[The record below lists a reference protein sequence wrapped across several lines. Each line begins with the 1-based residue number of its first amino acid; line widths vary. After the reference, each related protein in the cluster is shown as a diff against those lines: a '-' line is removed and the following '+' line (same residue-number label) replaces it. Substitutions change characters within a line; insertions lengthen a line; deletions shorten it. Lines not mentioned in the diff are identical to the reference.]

1 MKRGRLTLM
10 AAVVV
15 TAAGCA
21 SAQGGAAGGSE
32 GAATARLLNAQGVQI
47 GVAELEQEGSAV
59 EVEISVSGLTPGVHG
74 IHFHT
79 VGTCTGPDFMSAGGH
94 FNPGQRQHGF
104 DNPQGFHAG
113 DLRNLEVGA
122 NGKGSVEFQSPN
134 VSLGTGSTSLLDADG
149 TAIVI
154 HATADDYRTDPSGN
168 SGARIACG
176 VIAR

>member
-1 MKRGRLTLM
+1 MKRVRLTLM

-15 TAAGCA
+15 GAAACA
-21 SAQGGAAGGSE
+21 SAQGGANGGE
-32 GAATARLLNAQGVQI
+32 GAASARLLDAQGVQI
-47 GVAELEQEGSAV
+47 GEVELEQEGNGV
-59 EVEISVSGLTPGVHG
+59 EVEIRVSGLTPGVHG
-74 IHFHT
+74 VHFHA

-122 NGKGSVEFQSPN
+122 NGRGVIEFQTPN
-134 VSLGTGSTSLLDADG
+134 VSLGTGPTSLLDADG
-149 TAIVI
+149 TAIVV
-154 HATADDYRTDPSGN
+154 HATADDFRTDPSGN

-176 VIAR
+176 VVSR